1 MQFNV
6 TVTPVAYLIEI
17 KKESSS
23 NISLI
28 TANDILKFDHFS
40 KPLLQKIMLHR
51 CLGIIKLYC
60 IEYLFIKYTSNTL
73 RGTHIFM
80 KFEF

>member
-28 TANDILKFDHFS
+28 TANENPYF
-40 KPLLQKIMLHR
+40 KI
-51 CLGIIKLYC
+51 
-60 IEYLFIKYTSNTL
+60 
-73 RGTHIFM
+73 
-80 KFEF
+80 